1 MKEGE
6 STTLIKEAESLSK
19 KNPLLEENREENR
32 VLSSSFPDIYY
43 LGDWE

>member
-19 KNPLLEENREENR
+19 KNPLLEENR
-32 VLSSSFPDIYY
+32 VLSRSFSDIYY